1 MKIFKMTD
9 KYMNDYLHSRNLFF
23 NRKNMINDKKI
34 KQVDHFL
41 WWFESKR
48 RMNILEIDKKSK
60 IFFWDQIIK
69 FKKKRY
75 IIGGWHANVKSIN
88 MYYVIYLCKKQIQ
101 YHKKKN
107 NYPWVALVKK
117 KNKSVLNL
125 TKYLGYKIVKK
136 NDNFYKEISDIFGV
150 NSRFFNFLILR

>member
-60 IFFWDQIIK
+60 IFFGIK
-69 FKKKRY
+69 
-75 IIGGWHANVKSIN
+75 S
-88 MYYVIYLCKKQIQ
+88 
-101 YHKKKN
+101 
-107 NYPWVALVKK
+107 
-117 KNKSVLNL
+117 
-125 TKYLGYKIVKK
+125 
-136 NDNFYKEISDIFGV
+136 
-150 NSRFFNFLILR
+150 